1 MIIKHAK
8 NDIEKHTSEN
18 IVKKHTDDNFL
29 IPSRLKSLQN

>member
-1 MIIKHAK
+1 MIIKQAK